1 MALTLNPIPAS
12 YRKMSDDELTSRI
25 RKKKEESGERLVI
38 LTHHYQRKEVVA
50 LGDYVGDSYALSKIA
65 SGLDAEIIAFCG
77 VHFMAEAAEILSKDD
92 QKVYLPNPL
101 AGCPMADMAGITNVM
116 HAWDQLK
123 ELLPDMK
130 IIPIAYMNTAADLKA
145 FCGRNDGLI
154 CTSSN
159 ATGAFNWGLERGEK
173 IFFYPDEHLGKNT
186 ANKLGF
192 AEDEVAVWDFR
203 MRRLG
208 GNSPEKIKMAKVI
221 IWKGYCH
228 VHTTFTPEHVHRMRE
243 KFPDVKVVVH
253 PECPEEV
260 VKLADADGSTAF
272 IVKYVE
278 GAEPGAVIAIGTE
291 INLVDR
297 LAHENPEK
305 KILELSG
312 NTCAMCVNMYRT
324 TLNDLAWCLENLEE
338 IRPIEVRPEIKEEA
352 RLSLSRM
359 LEVPK

>member
-1 MALTLNPIPAS
+1 
-12 YRKMSDDELTSRI
+12 
-25 RKKKEESGERLVI
+25 
-38 LTHHYQRKEVVA
+38 
-50 LGDYVGDSYALSKIA
+50 
-65 SGLDAEIIAFCG
+65 
-77 VHFMAEAAEILSKDD
+77 
-92 QKVYLPNPL
+92 
-101 AGCPMADMAGITNVM
+101 
-116 HAWDQLK
+116 
-123 ELLPDMK
+123 
-130 IIPIAYMNTAADLKA
+130 
-145 FCGRNDGLI
+145 
-154 CTSSN
+154 
-159 ATGAFNWGLERGEK
+159 
-173 IFFYPDEHLGKNT
+173 
-186 ANKLGF
+186 
-192 AEDEVAVWDFR
+192 
-203 MRRLG
+203 
-208 GNSPEKIKMAKVI
+208 
-221 IWKGYCH
+221 
-228 VHTTFTPEHVHRMRE
+228 MRE